1 MVVSKS
7 IYQVVFLDGYLQ
19 DENGDNSTW
28 DASYIMY
35 ELQILHD
42 YTISNVNYH
51 KPKSLNIQADD
62 RVNLIVSDKVTEN
75 GGALIYRNK
84 VPAFIFEHEIIL
96 KHS

>member
-1 MVVSKS
+1 
-7 IYQVVFLDGYLQ
+7 
-19 DENGDNSTW
+19 
-28 DASYIMY
+28 MY

-42 YTISNVNYH
+42 DTISNVNYH
-51 KPKSLNIQADD
+51 KPESLNIQADG

-96 KHS
+96 KHSQNMRSPCTFIHGDTVCTVIIRSFQI